1 MIRKAE
7 RDYFIRKIREEY
19 ADDLMRQDSIPR
31 DAIEEILSEYNNKWF
46 RMPKEDLEQI
56 RRHLEY
62 QFSVRQEKGATV
74 IADFKPWLEQVRQ
87 DTNFIF
93 WNRLRN
99 YYLRDDILPPNV
111 VSQLDNVTDEILDYC
126 GNPLDPNEWKRRG
139 MVIGHVQS
147 GKTTNYVSLISKAA
161 DVGYKI
167 IILLAGLSNTLRD
180 QTQERIDE
188 TFIGK
193 KSVLNAVH
201 TDLMP
206 VMSFCTE
213 RRGKERIHPAFGT
226 TRNEDF
232 SKKAVHSLGVSLA
245 NLRDPI
251 IFVTKKNKNILE
263 NLLDWIS
270 NQSTSQT
277 IDYPL
282 LLIDDEADNAS
293 INTHSDPTR
302 STAINETIR
311 RILAKFNRS
320 TYVGYTATPFA
331 NIFIDPDSEDDMIGH
346 DLFPCHF
353 IKALDPPSNYVG
365 ADRMF
370 SEGGNLRTKMVRH
383 IQDYADIIPTDHDR
397 SIIVEELPKSLRTA
411 IMNFVLIRAIR
422 ILRGDGHKHCSMMIN
437 VSRFND
443 VQEQILGL
451 VYKFQTELD
460 DAIRVNA
467 GLGEQA
473 IGDSLIHR
481 LSEIYQAEYQGIG
494 VSFEDILS
502 VLTEA
507 SRSIKVRSVNMVNNR
522 PLDYSGNSKSGLHVI
537 VIGGLALSRG
547 LTLEGLCV
555 TYMVRNAGAS
565 DTLMQMARWFGYRR
579 DYEDLC
585 RLFITESSVQYYE
598 YVTEAIEE
606 LREEVKTMAA
616 SNATPKDF
624 GLKVRHSEIGI
635 RITAANKMRSA
646 TRVQLAQDFGGKI
659 IEGNTLINNIEINNT
674 NMDKA
679 ISYLQ
684 RLEKPADS
692 SKFKDDIQR
701 RDADQHLVWTPV
713 NGRELIEF
721 VRSFQFHPSH
731 PSLGF
736 VDGRS
741 SLFIDYCLDRINS
754 ELSDWD
760 VVVPLLRGR
769 DIRKREVTRSNFEV
783 SSKTDTL
790 PVRTRNTGSVK
801 SISGTSAF
809 TLSSGTRV
817 TRLINPTEDPGLLL
831 SKDQREYVRA
841 QELRLNKRSER
852 LYCSMRSNPMML
864 IHFFDARELGKELN
878 DFVFTEHTIVSL
890 SFFMPVTSVQ
900 STPKT
905 YEVNTVF
912 KRNQL
917 EFELYDDEEIDN
929 G

>member
-19 ADDLMRQDSIPR
+19 AEDLMRQDSIPP
-31 DAIEEILSEYNNKWF
+31 DAINGILSDDPFGLPED
-46 RMPKEDLEQI
+46 DLEQI

-62 QFSVRQEKGATV
+62 QFSVRQEQGATV
-74 IADFKPWLEQVRQ
+74 VADFKPWLEQVRK
-87 DTNFIF
+87 DVKFTF

-99 YYLRDDILPPNV
+99 YYLHDDILPPNV

-126 GNPLDPNEWKRRG
+126 GNPQDPDEWKRRG

-206 VMSFCTE
+206 VMSFCDE
-213 RRGKERIHPAFGT
+213 RRGKERLHPAFGT

-270 NQSTSQT
+270 NQSSSQT

-311 RILAKFNRS
+311 RILTKFSRS

-331 NIFIDPDSEDDMIGH
+331 NIFIDPDNEDEMIGH

-370 SEGGNLRTKMVRH
+370 SDGGNLRTAMVRQ
-383 IQDYADIIPTDHDR
+383 IQDYPDIIPTDHVR
-397 SIIVEELPKSLRTA
+397 SIIVEELPKSLKTA

-467 GLGEQA
+467 GLGQEA
-473 IGDSLIHR
+473 ITDLMIKQ
-481 LSEIYQAEYQGIG
+481 LEEIFQKEYHALGID
-494 VSFEDILS
+494 FEKILT

-507 SRSIKVRSVNMVNNR
+507 SRSVKVRSVNMLNNQ
-522 PLDYSGNSKSGLHVI
+522 PLDYSGNSKNGLHVI

-585 RLFITESSVQYYE
+585 RLYITESSVQYYE

-646 TRVQLAQDFGGKI
+646 TRVQLAQDFGGRI
-659 IEGNTLINNIEINNT
+659 IEGNTLINNVET
-674 NMDKA
+674 NSKNMEKA
-679 ISYLQ
+679 INYLQ
-684 RLEKPADS
+684 MLGSPARPS
-692 SKFKDDIQR
+692 NFEDDIQR
-701 RDADQHLVWTPV
+701 KDAEQHLVWLSV
-713 NGRELIEF
+713 NGNELIEF
-721 VRSFQFHPSH
+721 VQSFRFHPSH

-741 SLFIDYCLDRINS
+741 SLFIDYCLHRMNL
-754 ELSDWD
+754 ELQKWD
-760 VVVPLLRGR
+760 VVVPLRRGKDNKVDQVTFR
-769 DIRKREVTRSNFEV
+769 NVDIATKHDV
-783 SSKTDTL
+783 L
-790 PVRTRNTGSVK
+790 PIRTRNTGEVRE
-801 SISGTSAF
+801 IYGTSAF
-809 TLSSGTRV
+809 SLSGSGRG
-817 TRLINPTEDPGLLL
+817 TRLIDPLSDPQLLL
-831 SKDQREYVRA
+831 SKSQRDSVKE
-841 QELRLNKRSER
+841 QEQKINKRSER
-852 LYCSMRSNPMML
+852 FYCSKRQNPL
-864 IHFFDARELGKELN
+864 LLVHFFDAQELGKELK
-878 DFVFTEHTIVSL
+878 DFVLSKNTIVSL
-890 SFFMPVTSVQ
+890 SFLMPTTSVPSQ
-900 STPKT
+900 PKT

-917 EFELYDDEEIDN
+917 ELEFNDDEEFEN

>member
-19 ADDLMRQDSIPR
+19 ADDLMRQDSIPP
-31 DAIEEILSEYNNKWF
+31 DAIKGILSKDPF
-46 RMPKEDLEQI
+46 RLPEDDLEQI

-62 QFSVRQEKGATV
+62 QFSVRQEQGATV
-74 IADFKPWLEQVRQ
+74 VADFMPWLEQVRK

-99 YYLRDDILPPNV
+99 YYLHDDILPPNV

-126 GNPLDPNEWKRRG
+126 GNPKDPNEWKRRG

-161 DVGYKI
+161 DLGYKI

-193 KSVLNAVH
+193 KSVLNAAH

-206 VMSFCTE
+206 VMSFCDE
-213 RRGKERIHPAFGT
+213 RRGKERLHPAFGT

-270 NQSTSQT
+270 NQSSSQT

-293 INTHSDPTR
+293 INTHSDPAR

-311 RILAKFNRS
+311 RILTKFNRS

-331 NIFIDPDSEDDMIGH
+331 NIFIDPDSEDEMIGH

-353 IKALDPPSNYVG
+353 IKTLDPPSNYVG

-370 SEGGNLRTKMVRH
+370 SDDGNLRSTMVRQ
-383 IQDYADIIPTDHDR
+383 IQDYADIIPTDHIR
-397 SIIVEELPKSLRTA
+397 SIVVEELPKSLKKA

-451 VYKFQTELD
+451 VYKYQTELD

-467 GLGEQA
+467 GLKEEA
-473 IGDSLIHR
+473 IRDSIIRQLHD
-481 LSEIYQAEYQGIG
+481 IYQNEYHSIGID
-494 VSFEDILS
+494 FKKIIA

-507 SRSIKVRSVNMVNNR
+507 SRSIKVRSVNMKDNR
-522 PLDYSGNSKSGLHVI
+522 PLDYSGNSKNGLHVI

-585 RLFITESSVQYYE
+585 RLYITESSTQYYE

-616 SNATPKDF
+616 NNATPKDF

-635 RITAANKMRSA
+635 RITAANKMRSS
-646 TRVQLAQDFGGKI
+646 TRVQLAQDFGGRI
-659 IEGNTLINNIEINNT
+659 IEGNTLINNIET
-674 NMDKA
+674 NSQNMEKA
-679 ISYLQ
+679 INYLQ
-684 RLEKPADS
+684 KLGTPARKS
-692 SKFKDDIQR
+692 NFEDDIQKK
-701 RDADQHLVWTPV
+701 DAEQHFVWRAV
-713 NGRELIEF
+713 NGSNLLDF
-721 VRSFQFHPSH
+721 VKSFRFHPSH

-736 VDGRS
+736 IDGRT
-741 SLFIDYCLDRINS
+741 SLFIDYCSHRMNF
-754 ELSDWD
+754 ELQDWD
-760 VVVPLLRGR
+760 VVVPLRRGKDNKVDQVTLQNI
-769 DIRKREVTRSNFEV
+769 DIASEHKI
-783 SSKTDTL
+783 L
-790 PVRTRNTGSVK
+790 PIRTRNTGEIRDIFGS
-801 SISGTSAF
+801 SAF
-809 TLSSGTRV
+809 SLSGSGRG
-817 TRLINPTEDPGLLL
+817 TRLIDPLSDPQLLL
-831 SKDQREYVRA
+831 SKSQRDSVRE
-841 QELRLNKRSER
+841 QEQKVNKRSER
-852 LYCSMRSNPMML
+852 FYCSKRQHPL
-864 IHFFDARELGKELN
+864 LLVHFFDARELGKEIE
-878 DFVFTEHTIVSL
+878 DFVLSQSTIVSL
-890 SFFMPVTSVQ
+890 SFLMPTTSVPSQ
-900 STPKT
+900 PKT

-917 EFELYDDEEIDN
+917 ELEFNDDEEFEN

>member
-7 RDYFIRKIREEY
+7 RDYFIRKIREEFE
-19 ADDLMRQDSIPR
+19 DDLMRQDSIPP
-31 DAIEEILSEYNNKWF
+31 DAINSILSQDPFGLPED
-46 RMPKEDLEQI
+46 DLEQI

-62 QFSVRQEKGATV
+62 QFSVRQEQGATV
-74 IADFKPWLEQVRQ
+74 VADFKPWLEQVRQ
-87 DTNFIF
+87 DANFIF

-99 YYLRDDILPPNV
+99 YYLHDDILPPNV
-111 VSQLDNVTDEILDYC
+111 VSQLDNVTNEILDYC
-126 GNPLDPNEWKRRG
+126 GNPQDPNEWKRRG

-193 KSVLNAVH
+193 KSALNALH

-206 VMSFCTE
+206 VMSFCEE
-213 RRGKERIHPAFGT
+213 RRGKERLHPAFGT

-270 NQSTSQT
+270 NQSSSQT

-311 RILAKFNRS
+311 RILAKFSRS

-331 NIFIDPDSEDDMIGH
+331 NIFIDPDNEDEMIGH

-370 SEGGNLRTKMVRH
+370 SDSGSLRTTMVKH
-383 IQDYADIIPTDHDR
+383 IHDYADIIPTDHDR
-397 SIIVEELPKSLRTA
+397 SIIVEELPKSLATA
-411 IMNFVLIRAIR
+411 IMNFILIRAIR

-451 VYKFQTELD
+451 VYKFQTKLD

-467 GLGEQA
+467 GLGKKA
-473 IGDSLIHR
+473 IRDTMIQQ
-481 LSEIYQAEYQGIG
+481 LSEVYYAEYQGLGI
-494 VSFEDILS
+494 SFEKVLS
-502 VLTEA
+502 VLHEA
-507 SRSIKVRSVNMVNNR
+507 SRSVKVRSVNMLNKQ

-537 VIGGLALSRG
+537 AIGGLALSRG

-585 RLFITESSVQYYE
+585 RLYITESSVRYYE

-616 SNATPKDF
+616 NNATPKDF

-646 TRVQLAQDFGGKI
+646 TKVQLAQDFSGRI
-659 IEGNTLINNIEINNT
+659 IEGNTLVNSVDTNNH
-674 NMDKA
+674 NMEKA

-684 RLEKPADS
+684 RLGSPVNES
-692 SKFKDDIQR
+692 LFGDDIQKK
-701 RDADQHLVWTPV
+701 DAEQHFAWLSA
-713 NGRELIEF
+713 NGNDLIDF
-721 VRSFQFHPSH
+721 VQSFKFHPSH

-736 VDGRS
+736 IDGRS
-741 SLFIDYCLDRINS
+741 SLFIDYCLERIHS
-754 ELSDWD
+754 ELSLWD
-760 VVVPLLRGR
+760 VVVPLRRGR
-769 DIRKREVTRSNFEV
+769 DPSISSINRMDFEI
-783 SSKTDTL
+783 SSGNKVL
-790 PVRTRNTGSVK
+790 PIRTRNTGEVK
-801 SISGTSAF
+801 EVFGTSAF
-809 TLSSGTRV
+809 SLAGGNRV
-817 TRLINPTEDPGLLL
+817 TRLISPTEDPQLFL
-831 SKDQREYVRA
+831 SKSQRSNVEQ
-841 QELRLNKRSER
+841 QERRFNKRSER
-852 LYCSMRSNPMML
+852 FYCSMRSKPMML
-864 IHFFDARELGKELN
+864 VHFFDARELGKEIEKFALAEN
-878 DFVFTEHTIVSL
+878 TIVSL
-890 SFFMPVTSVQ
+890 SFCMPPTEYHSL
-900 STPKT
+900 PKT
-905 YEVNTVF
+905 YEVNAVF
-912 KRNQL
+912 KKNQL
-917 EFELYDDEEIDN
+917 ELEFNDDEEIEN